1 MILKSEFK
9 NHTRDAASTMEVILW
24 SIIGVF
30 MAYFAQA
37 IAVIIEIK
45 VFGIEVGSEKTAMLM
60 EMTRIAPLFIIITAV
75 VAPILEEIVFRKIIF
90 GVFYK
95 KTNFFIAASLSALIF
110 GVIHGEPIHLLIYAS
125 MGFVLAF

>member
-60 EMTRIAPLFIIITAV
+60 EMTRIAPRS
-75 VAPILEEIVFRKIIF
+75 EERRVGKECGATR
-90 GVFYK
+90 
-95 KTNFFIAASLSALIF
+95 A
-110 GVIHGEPIHLLIYAS
+110 GEPGKNRRGDEERWAVRTAK
-125 MGFVLAF
+125 G